1 MIVKTTLDYNI
12 QQMAEE
18 AFKNNVRTL
27 YENGANNS
35 SLLYVNTDNG
45 DVLAYVG
52 SLDYFNDEIQ

>member
-1 MIVKTTLDYNI
+1 
-12 QQMAEE
+12 MAEE